1 MLSQTPCHDGVA
13 AGAYGKACVEAD
25 EMDQPIFAAEVSEV
39 DAAIA
44 QAEGLEMF
52 MAAVGGLLARGTP
65 TMPSTD

>member
-1 MLSQTPCHDGVA
+1 
-13 AGAYGKACVEAD
+13 
-25 EMDQPIFAAEVSEV
+25 MDQPIFAAEVSEV